1 MLSRLVNQAHPL
13 GPDAKVLVLGGGYSG
28 RCFARLL
35 NTLGTTVI
43 STRRHPETD
52 SSDLTFDSTTGVLPS
67 FGDLEGISHVLCTIP
82 PSQDGQD
89 PALECLGALL
99 KTISPVWV
107 GYLSTTGVY
116 GDCQGN
122 WVSESDA
129 ASPGQDRSRRRLE
142 CEQAWLNS
150 GLPVQI
156 LRLPGIYG
164 PGRSVLDGL
173 KSGRARRINKQ
184 HQVFCRIHV
193 EDIAGACLHLI
204 HKAASGH
211 APPIVNVTDD
221 EPTPSAELLEF
232 AAELLGCNLPA
243 EESYADASQTMSA
256 MAQSFWSENRRVSNR
271 LLCKELGYTLLH
283 PNYRSG
289 LQDCLKQEHHQ
300 NV

>member
-13 GPDAKVLVLGGGYSG
+13 GPGAKVLVLGGGYSG
-28 RCFARLL
+28 HCFARLL
-35 NTLGTTVI
+35 TALGTTVI
-43 STRRHPETD
+43 STRRQPEPD
-52 SSDLTFDSTTGVLPS
+52 SSDLAFDSATGVQPS
-67 FGDLEGISHVLCTIP
+67 FSDLEGVSHVLCTIP
-82 PSQDGQD
+82 PSPEGGDTT
-89 PALECLGALL
+89 LECLGPLL
-99 KTISPVWV
+99 KNISPVWV

-116 GDCQGN
+116 GDRQGD
-122 WVSESDA
+122 WVKESDA
-129 ASPGQDRSRRRLE
+129 ASPGQDRSRRHLE

-173 KSGRARRINKQ
+173 RSGRARRINKKD
-184 HQVFCRIHV
+184 QVFCRIHV

-232 AAELLGCNLPA
+232 AAELIGCNLPA
-243 EESYADASQTMSA
+243 EESYANASQTMSA
-256 MAQSFWSENRRVSNR
+256 MGQSFWSENRRVSNR

-289 LQDCLKQEHHQ
+289 LQDCLKQDLHQ